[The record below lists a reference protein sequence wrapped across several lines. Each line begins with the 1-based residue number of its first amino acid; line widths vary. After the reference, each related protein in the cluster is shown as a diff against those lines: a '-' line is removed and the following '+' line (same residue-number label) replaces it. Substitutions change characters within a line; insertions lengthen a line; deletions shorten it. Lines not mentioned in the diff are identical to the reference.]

1 MFKANSSNV
10 YIAAKSQSVKPDV
23 VSDVGPLNQIRLLV
37 PSFVS
42 FLDPNDTYLKFNL
55 QIQNAR
61 GIIVPDKKGGAHS
74 LFRNVI
80 IRDGGNTTSIENI
93 EDYNA
98 LACMVRP
105 YTEQSSIRHKRELRE
120 GVQHDA
126 NNSGTSLYYGAPTSL
141 TGATA
146 GAPATTRRVS
156 NVVEVYLKLRSGLF
170 SSGGIVP
177 VGLMNGLRLQIDT
190 EDASRALHQ
199 PFITGSL
206 EGGFASCHVP
216 DADIANGA
224 FAVRQG
230 GGAQAASLLLDIA
243 TTNDGPNNPFAI
255 GDIIYMGK
263 NDGADAGVPNGEIKL
278 GYVTGFFHTGNKLG
292 VSFLKQF
299 PSATATP
306 AGTAQPV
313 GGSYTKAATHIY
325 YKTADRENPS
335 LGYFGATNDGDS
347 ADAFEPGVT
356 YNISNVEM
364 LCSSVQPPDAY
375 VQGMM
380 KKAMTAQGVS
390 IDYITSELHRFNQVN
405 NQGLTQIQIP
415 TLAQRAKAVMCQPI
429 PVANY
434 RNLAQSSFS
443 GRPDF
448 ARNYQFVKGTELVPS
463 RQVNL
468 ERYSQ
473 VVGQGGQTKN
483 EPLHTVELQ
492 KALTNISEQVY
503 SLQKVADSFAIA
515 RSFNKYG
522 QVTNLADDTLSL
534 RIDYG
539 AGGSAKVFNN
549 YIFKLARLTVANG
562 QVMVMG

>member
-61 GIIVPDKKGGAHS
+61 GIVVPDKKGGAHS

-126 NNSGTSLYYGAPTSL
+126 NNSGTSLYYGRPSNL
-141 TGATA
+141 A
-146 GAPATTRRVS
+146 GANAGLPNTTRRVS

-206 EGGFASCHVP
+206 EGGLASCHIPNATLVQDVYP
-216 DADIANGA
+216 
-224 FAVRQG
+224 VRQAG
-230 GGAQAASLLLDIA
+230 NVQEASVTLDI
-243 TTNDGPNNPFAI
+243 TTTDAGENNPFAI
-255 GDIIYMGK
+255 GDIIYMCK
-263 NDGADAGVPNGEIKL
+263 NVAGAVVGEVKL
-278 GYVTGFFHTGNKLG
+278 GYITGFYVDGGKLG
-292 VSFLKQF
+292 ISFLKQF
-299 PSATATP
+299 PSGASG
-306 AGTAQPV
+306 GTAQPV
-313 GGSYTKAATHIY
+313 DGSYTKAATHIY
-325 YKTADRENPS
+325 YKMADRQNPS
-335 LGYFGATNDGDS
+335 LGYFSSTNTATDT

-390 IDYITSELHRFNQVN
+390 IDYITSELHRYNQVN

-473 VVGQGGQTKN
+473 VVAEGGQTKN

-492 KALTNISEQVY
+492 KALTNINEQVY

-534 RIDYG
+534 RVDYG